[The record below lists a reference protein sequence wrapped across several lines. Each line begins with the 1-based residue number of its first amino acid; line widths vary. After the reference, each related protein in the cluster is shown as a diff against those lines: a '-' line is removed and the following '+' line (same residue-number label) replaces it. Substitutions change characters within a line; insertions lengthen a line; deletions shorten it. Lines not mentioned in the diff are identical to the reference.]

1 MPEVLLGVMQKAPRQ
16 LKVWFLHPQSLEPL
30 VLAWEPLVLAWEP
43 RVLAWEPPV
52 LAREPLVLAWEP
64 PVLAWEPPVLAR
76 ERRREVASELARHRL
91 AAREVVAVGP
101 RS

>member
-1 MPEVLLGVMQKAPRQ
+1 MIQKAPRQ

-30 VLAWEPLVLAWEP
+30 VLAWEPLVLAW
-43 RVLAWEPPV
+43 
-52 LAREPLVLAWEP
+52 EPLVLAWEP

>member
-1 MPEVLLGVMQKAPRQ
+1 VLA
-16 LKVWFLHPQSLEPL
+16 WEPL
-30 VLAWEPLVLAWEP
+30 VLAWEPLVLAWERP
-43 RVLAWEPPV
+43 VLAWEP
-52 LAREPLVLAWEP
+52 L
-64 PVLAWEPPVLAR
+64 VLAWEPPVLAR

>member
-1 MPEVLLGVMQKAPRQ
+1 MIQKAPRQ

-30 VLAWEPLVLAWEP
+30 VLAWEPP
-43 RVLAWEPPV
+43 
-52 LAREPLVLAWEP
+52 VLAWEP

>member
-1 MPEVLLGVMQKAPRQ
+1 MPEVLLGVIQKAPRQ

-30 VLAWEPLVLAWEP
+30 VLAWEP
-43 RVLAWEPPV
+43 PV
-52 LAREPLVLAWEP
+52 LAREPLVLAWEPPVLAWEP

>member
-1 MPEVLLGVMQKAPRQ
+1 MPEVLLGVIQKAPRQ

-43 RVLAWEPPV
+43 
-52 LAREPLVLAWEP
+52 LVLAWEP
-64 PVLAWEPPVLAR
+64 LVLAWEPPVLAR
-76 ERRREVASELARHRL
+76 ERRREVVSELARHRL

>member
-1 MPEVLLGVMQKAPRQ
+1 VPEVLLGVIQKAPRQ

-43 RVLAWEPPV
+43 LVLAW
-52 LAREPLVLAWEP
+52 EPLVLAWEP
-64 PVLAWEPPVLAR
+64 LVLAWEPPVLAR
-76 ERRREVASELARHRL
+76 ERRREVVSELARHRL

>member
-1 MPEVLLGVMQKAPRQ
+1 MIQKAPRQ

-30 VLAWEPLVLAWEP
+30 VLAWEPQVLAW
-43 RVLAWEPPV
+43 
-52 LAREPLVLAWEP
+52 EPLVLAWEP
-64 PVLAWEPPVLAR
+64 LVLAWEPLVLAR
-76 ERRREVASELARHRL
+76 ERRREVASELACHRL

>member
-1 MPEVLLGVMQKAPRQ
+1 VPEVLLGVIQKAPRQ

-43 RVLAWEPPV
+43 
-52 LAREPLVLAWEP
+52 LVLAWEP
-64 PVLAWEPPVLAR
+64 LVLAWEPPVLAR
-76 ERRREVASELARHRL
+76 ERRREVVSELARHRL

>member
-1 MPEVLLGVMQKAPRQ
+1 MLPVLPVLAQEPSEAIQKAHPQ
-16 LKVWFLHPQSLEPL
+16 PKVSSPHPQSQ
-30 VLAWEPLVLAWEP
+30 A
-43 RVLAWEPPV
+43 REPPV
-52 LAREPLVLAWEP
+52 LAQGP
-64 PVLAWEPPVLAR
+64 PVLARGSPVRAQEPPVLAR